1 MKKLIALLISGV
13 IMLPCVNA
21 FANDVIEVY
30 IDGEKLE
37 CDVNPKNIETANL
50 YACLL
55 IIKL

>member
-30 IDGEKLE
+30 IDAFSAVIAAVWIYSVISVEG
-37 CDVNPKNIETANL
+37 VPG
-50 YACLL
+50 
-55 IIKL
+55 

>member
-1 MKKLIALLISGV
+1 MKKLIALLISGI

-37 CDVNPKNIETANL
+37 CDVNQIGRAHV
-50 YACLL
+50 
-55 IIKL
+55 